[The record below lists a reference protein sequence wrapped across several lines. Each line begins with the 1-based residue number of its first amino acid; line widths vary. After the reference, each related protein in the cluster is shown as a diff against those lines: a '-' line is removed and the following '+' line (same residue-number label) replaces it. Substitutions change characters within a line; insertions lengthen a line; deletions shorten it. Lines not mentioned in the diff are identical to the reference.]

1 MLRYA
6 AIAAGL
12 ALCLS
17 ESSAHAG
24 KLDLMMKLGSAAVA
38 HGIHYAHEVPTYSVR
53 NWTLTL
59 TKPVHFKLPGGG
71 SFEVIDIDLK
81 KPGALVGGALCIK
94 VKGCGETV
102 ESLRAGMFGQKGDED

>member
-1 MLRYA
+1 MLRHA

-24 KLDLMMKLGSAAVA
+24 KLDLMMKLGSAVA
-38 HGIHYAHEVPTYSVR
+38 HGIHYAHEVPTYSIR

-59 TKPVHFKLPGGG
+59 NKPVHFKLPGGG
-71 SFEVIDIDLK
+71 DFEVIDIDLK
-81 KPGALVGGALCIK
+81 KPGALAGGVLCIK
-94 VKGCGETV
+94 VKGCGEMV
-102 ESLRAGMFGQKGDED
+102 ESLRAAVAGQKGDED